1 MSTDLSS
8 DGIAPEDWKPLH
20 PLTYVPRVAG
30 SVTGVVGAV
39 SLSNASAIGRMLNGE
54 TPQWFETTG
63 IFLGLAFIAGLVL
76 AIAGAYCY
84 LSWTKTRYAV
94 SNTAIWYRAGILKR
108 TQRHARLTR
117 IQTINVSY
125 SLVGR
130 LLRLGYL
137 DIEVAGGGDSSIK
150 LGLLPAHR
158 LEELRALLLALASG
172 AIDEVVDPADFAGAS
187 ARAATAK
194 TPLEAPER
202 PVFKV
207 GFVKLL
213 VSMLATIDNAIAL
226 FFGIFLLG
234 LNAFLVGVVGV
245 TSIMSFLGIL
255 AGAFSLLAGVW
266 ARFDR
271 EFCFTASIAAD
282 GVHIS
287 RGLTAQRQVT
297 IPPGRIHAIEVT
309 QPLIWRIFDWYRVE
323 ITQAGNAAHTKDE
336 KNKGMRVD
344 VASDVLL
351 PVGSR
356 TEVLQAIAIAIPDL
370 GVDDATG
377 FIESLRAGMREDRW
391 MTPIPRSARIL
402 DPLEY
407 NRRAFGLTDAVFAI
421 RDGFFN
427 LRFSIIPL
435 TRIQSVSVR
444 QGPVQRWRG
453 VASVQAE
460 LVPGPVVS
468 MAEHVDAER
477 ALQLWADL
485 SAASKVRREA
495 EKSERWLSRVTEVV
509 EATTGDASDK

>member
-1 MSTDLSS
+1 MSADLSS

-20 PLTYVPRVAG
+20 PLTYVPRVVG
-30 SVTGVVGAV
+30 SVTGVGGLV
-39 SLSNASAIGRMLNGE
+39 SLSNASAIERLLNGE
-54 TPQWFETTG
+54 TPAWLATTG
-63 IFLGLAFIAGLVL
+63 IFLGLLLLAAVVL

-137 DIEVAGGGDSSIK
+137 DIEVAGGTDSSIK
-150 LGLLPAHR
+150 LGLLPAQR

-172 AIDEVVDPADFAGAS
+172 AIDEAVDPADLSPAS
-187 ARAATAK
+187 ARVTTAK

-202 PVFKV
+202 PVFTV

-213 VSMLATIDNAIAL
+213 ASMLATIDNAIAL

-234 LNAFLVGVVGV
+234 LNGFLVGVVGV

-255 AGAFSLLAGVW
+255 AGAFSLLVGVW

-271 EFCFTASIAAD
+271 EFGFTAAIAAD
-282 GVHIS
+282 GVRIN
-287 RGLTAQRQVT
+287 RGLTARRHVT

-309 QPLIWRIFDWYRVE
+309 QPLIWRLFGWYRVE
-323 ITQAGNAAHTKDE
+323 ITQAGNAAHTTDE
-336 KNKGMRVD
+336 KNKGMQVD

-356 TEVLQAIAIAIPDL
+356 VEVIQAIAMAIPDL
-370 GVDDATG
+370 GADDPDG
-377 FIESLRAGMREDRW
+377 FLESLRVGTGEDSGSSRVQAPSLRPDRCRVCDPRW
-391 MTPIPRSARIL
+391 LLQPALLDYPSDTHSVGVAASGAHSALAPRRLGA
-402 DPLEY
+402 
-407 NRRAFGLTDAVFAI
+407 RRAGPRTGGIHGRARRSRPHSGVVGAAVAGLE
-421 RDGFFN
+421 
-427 LRFSIIPL
+427 
-435 TRIQSVSVR
+435 
-444 QGPVQRWRG
+444 GPPRG
-453 VASVQAE
+453 RGS
-460 LVPGPVVS
+460 
-468 MAEHVDAER
+468 R
-477 ALQLWADL
+477 ALALSSHRDRRGDL
-485 SAASKVRREA
+485 AACGGRQVAR
-495 EKSERWLSRVTEVV
+495 
-509 EATTGDASDK
+509 

>member
-1 MSTDLSS
+1 M
-8 DGIAPEDWKPLH
+8 
-20 PLTYVPRVAG
+20 
-30 SVTGVVGAV
+30 VG
-39 SLSNASAIGRMLNGE
+39 
-54 TPQWFETTG
+54 
-63 IFLGLAFIAGLVL
+63 GL
-76 AIAGAYCY
+76 
-84 LSWTKTRYAV
+84 K
-94 SNTAIWYRAGILKR
+94 
-108 TQRHARLTR
+108 
-117 IQTINVSY
+117 
-125 SLVGR
+125 
-130 LLRLGYL
+130 
-137 DIEVAGGGDSSIK
+137 
-150 LGLLPAHR
+150 
-158 LEELRALLLALASG
+158 LLA
-172 AIDEVVDPADFAGAS
+172 
-187 ARAATAK
+187 
-194 TPLEAPER
+194 
-202 PVFKV
+202 
-207 GFVKLL
+207 
-213 VSMLATIDNAIAL
+213 SMLATVDNAVAL
-226 FFGIFLLG
+226 FFGVFLLG
-234 LNAFLVGVVGV
+234 LNGFLVGVVGV
-245 TSIMSFLGIL
+245 TSLMSFFGIL
-255 AGAFSLLAGVW
+255 AGALSLLAGVW

-271 EFCFTASIAAD
+271 EFGFAASIAAD

-336 KNKGMRVD
+336 KNKGMQVD

-377 FIESLRAGMREDRW
+377 FIESLRVGTREDRW

-453 VASVQAE
+453 VASVRAE
-460 LVPGPVVS
+460 LVPGPVAS
-468 MAEHVDAER
+468 MAEHVDVER